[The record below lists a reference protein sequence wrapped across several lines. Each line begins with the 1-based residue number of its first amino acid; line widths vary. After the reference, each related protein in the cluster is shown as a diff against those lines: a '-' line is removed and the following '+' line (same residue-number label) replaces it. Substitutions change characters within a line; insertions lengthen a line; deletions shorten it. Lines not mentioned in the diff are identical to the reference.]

1 MNICEHL
8 ASTAKL
14 FPEKEAIV
22 FEGHRFTFSQID
34 QMSRSVALLL
44 TESGVTPGDRIAI
57 MRDGQIIQ
65 VGTPEQIVLEP
76 ADDYVA
82 DFVAG
87 ISRLKVVRA
96 HAVMQPLAA
105 YEAEHGALEDDL
117 PSFAAQAH
125 LGELIEATIAVD
137 KPACIVDESG
147 QRIGV
152 VTRVD
157 LLKTVIEGT
166 ETS

>member
-57 MRDGQIIQ
+57 MLPNVPAF
-65 VGTPEQIVLEP
+65 VGW
-76 ADDYVA
+76 
-82 DFVAG
+82 F
-87 ISRLKVVRA
+87 
-96 HAVMQPLAA
+96 
-105 YEAEHGALEDDL
+105 
-117 PSFAAQAH
+117 
-125 LGELIEATIAVD
+125 
-137 KPACIVDESG
+137 
-147 QRIGV
+147 
-152 VTRVD
+152 
-157 LLKTVIEGT
+157 TVHCA
-166 ETS
+166 